1 MRTKIIAI
9 AISATTLLGGCQM
22 PSEPRIAN
30 DPRIDG
36 AAKGAL
42 GGAVVGQVL
51 GGDTESTATG
61 ALLGGLAGGYL
72 GSQRQQAGR
81 VQTHPCADI
90 YERFADPEV
99 AGDLCDR
106 RLSTMR

>member
-1 MRTKIIAI
+1 MRTRMIAA
-9 AISATTLLGGCQM
+9 AISATALLGACQM

-36 AAKGAL
+36 AAKGAI

-51 GGDTESTATG
+51 GGDTEATATG

-72 GSQRQQAGR
+72 GSQRQQVPR
-81 VQTHPCADI
+81 
-90 YERFADPEV
+90 Y
-99 AGDLCDR
+99 
-106 RLSTMR
+106 